1 MSKCLG
7 HQCSPYLNASPRSPG
22 RHREA
27 TIAFGCSDPVL
38 DAGTWAEWGLW
49 EQAGKRR
56 TEIVEMPLFTSVMQL
71 YLNSST
77 FCEQV
82 LKSASISFC
91 NELFIPCGWG
101 WLGLGFH
108 RQVYYTHLAP
118 TPLACSKPQLFSQH
132 LFLAFIVLDVKTFGL
147 CNSALVLGVRVWG
160 DGELVSFFW
169 FFLQQA

>member
-1 MSKCLG
+1 M
-7 HQCSPYLNASPRSPG
+7 PVPG
-22 RHREA
+22 A
-27 TIAFGCSDPVL
+27 LADTGKPQLLLAALTPVL

-56 TEIVEMPLFTSVMQL
+56 TETVEMPLFTSVMQL